1 MSSNSDNDYIFSLLL
16 GEINKK
22 LTLHPAENNELPDLI
37 ISLLENRD
45 SSDKVKEEIN
55 KKILQ
60 KLTDIYNEDKERFW
74 KIINDMSET
83 DEKTLSE
90 LLKKK

>member
-16 GEINKK
+16 GEVNKK
-22 LTLHPAENNELPDLI
+22 LALHPAENNKLPDLI

-60 KLTDIYNEDKERFW
+60 KLTDIYNEDEERFW